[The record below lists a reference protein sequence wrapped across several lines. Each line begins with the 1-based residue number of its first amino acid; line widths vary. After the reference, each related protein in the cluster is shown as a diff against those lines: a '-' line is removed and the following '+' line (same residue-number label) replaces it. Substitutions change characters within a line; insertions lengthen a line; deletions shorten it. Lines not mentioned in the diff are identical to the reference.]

1 MNEELMIGLSAVLVL
16 GIGAQWFAWRLKLP
30 AIRVLLA
37 FGFLVG
43 PVPEAIYGKP
53 WLSPNELF
61 GDLLFPFISLSV
73 AVILFEGGMTL
84 KLGELRKIGGTV
96 RNFVSIGIGTTWL
109 LITIAA
115 HILLKF
121 DVPMSL
127 LIGAIF
133 TVTGPTVIGP
143 LLRQVRPGGQ
153 LGPVLRWEG
162 ILSDPIGALLA
173 VLVFESILPGAHSD
187 VAPTFAS
194 ALLAGGQ
201 ALGAGLLVGLAGAGL
216 LVLMFNRFWVPD
228 FLQSPVTLGLVVAAF
243 LASNLIHAESGL
255 VAVTLMGALLA
266 NQRFAAVRHVIEFKE
281 NLRVLLISTLFILL
295 SARLGVED
303 VKRLDLGGFAF
314 MVAVILIVRPVSVF
328 LSTVRTGMPWKER
341 LWLGLVAPRG
351 IVAAAVA
358 SIFAFRLV
366 ASDYPGARDLVP
378 VTFLV
383 IVGTITFSG
392 LIAGPA
398 ARALGLAKLDPQ
410 GVLIVGAHEWARK
423 IAGVLKAEGI
433 AVMMIDTN
441 RRNIQQAKMAGL
453 DAHLGSVLSNEM
465 LEELDLSD
473 THRAMAMTPNDEANA
488 LASVHLTEAFSRQE
502 VYQLSPDRLGVM
514 EKKSAQKHDLHGR
527 YLFGQNINF
536 AELTARFG
544 MGGTLKTSKLTET
557 YTYKTFREHYGEEAL
572 PLFVIGETGTLTVVT
587 AKTKID
593 PQPGQK
599 LISLVKDAPDTS
611 LFAPEVIE
619 AWTR

>member
-30 AIRVLLA
+30 AILMLLA
-37 FGFLVG
+37 FGFLAG
-43 PVPEAIYGKP
+43 PIPEAIYGKP

-61 GDLLFPFISLSV
+61 GDMLFPFISLSV
-73 AVILFEGGMTL
+73 AVILFEGGLTL
-84 KLGELRKIGGTV
+84 KLGELRKIGGAV
-96 RNFVSIGIGTTWL
+96 RNFVSIGIGVTWL
-109 LITIAA
+109 LITAAA
-115 HILLKF
+115 HFLLKF
-121 DVPMSL
+121 DMPMSL

-143 LLRQVRPGGQ
+143 LLRHVRPGGQ
-153 LGPVLRWEG
+153 LGPVLKWEG

-173 VLVFESILPGAHSD
+173 VLVFESILPGTHGD
-187 VAPTFAS
+187 VAPTLVS

-201 ALGAGLLVGLAGAGL
+201 ALGAGLIVGLAGAGL

-228 FLQSPVTLGLVVAAF
+228 YLQSPVTLGLVVAAF

-255 VAVTLMGALLA
+255 VAVTLMGAILA

-295 SARLGVED
+295 AARLSVED

-314 MVAVILIVRPVSVF
+314 MLTVILIVRPVSVF
-328 LSTVRTGMPWKER
+328 LSTLRTGMPWKEK

-392 LIAGPA
+392 LVAGPA

-423 IAGVLKAEGI
+423 IAGALKGEGI

-453 DAHLGSVLSNEM
+453 NAHLGSVLSDEL
-465 LEELDLSD
+465 LEDIDMTE
-473 THRAMAMTPNDEANA
+473 THRALAMTPNDEANA
-488 LASVHLTEAFSRQE
+488 LAAVHLTEMFSRQE
-502 VYQLSPDRLGVM
+502 VYQLAPDRMGVM
-514 EKKSAQKHDLHGR
+514 EDKSAKSHELHGR
-527 YLFGQNINF
+527 YLFGDSINF

-544 MGGTLKTSKLTET
+544 MDGVLKTSKITET
-557 YTYKTFREHYGEEAL
+557 YTYETFREHYGEEAI
-572 PLFVIGETGTLTVVT
+572 PLFVISETGALTVVT
-587 AKTKID
+587 TNTKID

-599 LISLVKDAPDTS
+599 LVSLVKNGSD
-611 LFAPEVIE
+611 APEVIE
-619 AWTR
+619 A

>member
-1 MNEELMIGLSAVLVL
+1 MKEELVIGLSAVLVL

-30 AIRVLLA
+30 AILVLLG
-37 FGFLVG
+37 FGFLAG
-43 PVPEAIYGKP
+43 PVPEAVYGEP
-53 WLSPNELF
+53 WLSPDKLF
-61 GDLLFPFISLSV
+61 GDLLFPIVSLSV

-84 KLGELRKIGGTV
+84 KLGELRKIGGAV
-96 RNFVSIGIGTTWL
+96 RNFVSIGIGVTWL

-115 HILLKF
+115 HFLLKF
-121 DVPMSL
+121 DMPMSL

-143 LLRQVRPGGQ
+143 LLRHVRPGGQ
-153 LGPVLRWEG
+153 LGPVLKWEG

-173 VLVFESILPGAHSD
+173 VLVFESILPGTHSD
-187 VAPTFAS
+187 VTPTFVS

-216 LVLMFNRFWVPD
+216 LVVMFSRFWVPD
-228 FLQSPVTLGLVVAAF
+228 YLQSPVTLGLVLAAF
-243 LASNLIHAESGL
+243 EASNMVHAESGL
-255 VAVTLMGALLA
+255 IAVTLMGAILA
-266 NQRFAAVRHVIEFKE
+266 NQHFAAVRHVIEFKE

-314 MVAVILIVRPVSVF
+314 MLTVILVVRPASVF
-328 LSTVRTGMPWKER
+328 LSTIKTGMPWKER

-423 IAGVLKAEGI
+423 VAGALKAEGL

-441 RRNIQQAKMAGL
+441 RRNIHQAKMAGL
-453 DAHLGSVLSNEM
+453 NAYVGSVLSDEL
-465 LEELDLSD
+465 LEEIDM
-473 THRAMAMTPNDEANA
+473 TETRRAMALTPNDEANA
-488 LASVHLTEAFSRQE
+488 LAAVHLTETFSRQE
-502 VYQLSPDRLGVM
+502 VYQLTPDRMGVM
-514 EKKSAQKHDLHGR
+514 EEKSAKSHDLHGR
-527 YLFGQNINF
+527 YLFGDDITF

-544 MGGTLKTSKLTET
+544 MDGVLKTSKITEA
-557 YTYKTFREHYGEEAL
+557 YTYETFREHYGEEAL
-572 PLFVIGETGTLTVVT
+572 PLFIISETGGLSVVT

-599 LISLVKDAPDTS
+599 LISLVKNGSDAPPS
-611 LFAPEVIE
+611 QPGVIE
-619 AWTR
+619 A

>member
-16 GIGAQWFAWRLKLP
+16 GIGAQWFAWRLRLP
-30 AIRVLLA
+30 AILVLLA
-37 FGFLVG
+37 FGFLAG
-43 PVPEAIYGKP
+43 PVPEAIYGEP
-53 WLSPNELF
+53 WLNPNELF
-61 GDLLFPFISLSV
+61 GEMLFPFISLSV

-84 KLGELRKIGGTV
+84 KLSELRKIGGAV
-96 RNFVSIGIGTTWL
+96 RNFVSIGIGLTWL

-115 HILLKF
+115 HFLLKF
-121 DVPMSL
+121 DMPMSL

-143 LLRQVRPGGQ
+143 LLRHVRPGGQ
-153 LGPVLRWEG
+153 LGPVLKWEG

-173 VLVFESILPGAHSD
+173 VLVFESILPGMHGD
-187 VAPTFAS
+187 VSPTFTS

-201 ALGAGLLVGLAGAGL
+201 ALGAGLITGLAGAGL

-243 LASNLIHAESGL
+243 LASNMVHAESGL
-255 VAVTLMGALLA
+255 IAVTLMGAILA
-266 NQRFAAVRHVIEFKE
+266 NQQFAAVRHVIEFKE

-295 SARLGVED
+295 SARLGVDD
-303 VKRLDLGGFAF
+303 VKRIDLGGFAF
-314 MVAVILIVRPVSVF
+314 MLTVILIVRPASVF
-328 LSTVRTGMPWKER
+328 LSTVKTGMQWKER
-341 LWLGLVAPRG
+341 LWLSLVAPRG

-366 ASDYPGARDLVP
+366 ATDYPGARDLVP

-410 GVLIVGAHEWARK
+410 GVLFIGAHEWARK
-423 IAGVLKAEGI
+423 IAGALKDEGL

-441 RRNIQQAKMAGL
+441 RRNIHQAKMAGL
-453 DAHLGSVLSNEM
+453 NAHLGSVLSDEL
-465 LEELDLSD
+465 LEDIDLTE
-473 THRAMAMTPNDEANA
+473 THRALALTPNDEANA
-488 LASVHLTEAFSRQE
+488 LAAVHLTETFSRQE
-502 VYQLSPDRLGVM
+502 VYQLTPDRMGVM
-514 EKKSAQKHDLHGR
+514 EDKSANSHDLHGR
-527 YLFGQNINF
+527 YLFGGDITF
-536 AELTARFG
+536 AQLTARFG
-544 MGGTLKTSKLTET
+544 TGGVLKTSKITET

-572 PLFVIGETGTLTVVT
+572 PMFIINETGALTVVT
-587 AKTKID
+587 EKTKID

-599 LISLVKDAPDTS
+599 LISLVKDGSDAPPS
-611 LFAPEVIE
+611 PEGAIE
-619 AWTR
+619 A

>member
-1 MNEELMIGLSAVLVL
+1 MNEDLMFGLSAVLAL
-16 GIGAQWFAWRLKLP
+16 GIGAQWLAWRLKLP
-30 AIRVLLA
+30 AILVLLA

-53 WLSPNELF
+53 WLNPSVLF
-61 GDLLFPFISLSV
+61 GEMLFPFISLSV
-73 AVILFEGGMTL
+73 SVILFEGGMTL
-84 KLGELRKIGGTV
+84 KLGELRKIGGAV
-96 RNFVSIGIGTTWL
+96 RNFVSIGIGVTWL

-115 HILLKF
+115 HFLLKF
-121 DVPMSL
+121 DMPMSL

-143 LLRQVRPGGQ
+143 LLRHVRPGGQ
-153 LGPVLRWEG
+153 LGPVLKWEG

-173 VLVFESILPGAHSD
+173 VLVFESILPGTHSD
-187 VAPTFAS
+187 VTPTFIS
-194 ALLAGGQ
+194 ALLAGAQ
-201 ALGAGLLVGLAGAGL
+201 ALGAGLIVGLAGAGL

-228 FLQSPVTLGLVVAAF
+228 YLQSPVTLGLVLAAF
-243 LASNLIHAESGL
+243 QASNMVHAESGL
-255 VAVTLMGALLA
+255 IAVTLMGAILA

-295 SARLGVED
+295 AARLGVED
-303 VKRLDLGGFAF
+303 VKRIDSGGFAF
-314 MVAVILIVRPVSVF
+314 MLTVILIVRPASVF
-328 LSTVRTGMPWKER
+328 LSTVKTGMPWKER

-358 SIFAFRLV
+358 SIFAFRLI

-423 IAGVLKAEGI
+423 IASALKDEGL

-441 RRNIQQAKMAGL
+441 RRNINLAKMAGL
-453 DAHLGSVLSNEM
+453 NAHLGSVLSDEL
-465 LEELDLSD
+465 LEGIDMTE
-473 THRAMAMTPNDEANA
+473 THRALAMTPNDEANA
-488 LASVHLTEAFSRQE
+488 LAAVHLTETFSRQE
-502 VYQLSPDRLGVM
+502 VYQLAPDRMGVM
-514 EKKSAQKHDLHGR
+514 EEKSAKSHDLHGR
-527 YLFGQNINF
+527 YLFGDNITF

-544 MGGTLKTSKLTET
+544 MDGVLKTSKITET
-557 YTYKTFREHYGEEAL
+557 YTYEKFREHYGEEVL
-572 PLFVIGETGTLTVVT
+572 PMFIISETGGLTVVT
-587 AKTKID
+587 DATKID
-593 PQPGQK
+593 PHPGQH
-599 LISLVKDAPDTS
+599 LISLVKNGTETKQTNGA
-611 LFAPEVIE
+611 
-619 AWTR
+619 

>member
-30 AIRVLLA
+30 AILVLLA

-61 GDLLFPFISLSV
+61 GEMLFPIISLSV

-84 KLGELRKIGGTV
+84 KLSELRKIGGAV
-96 RNFVSIGIGTTWL
+96 RNFVSIGIGVTWL
-109 LITIAA
+109 LTTTAA
-115 HILLKF
+115 HFLLKF
-121 DVPMSL
+121 DMPMSL

-143 LLRQVRPGGQ
+143 LLRHVRPGGQ
-153 LGPVLRWEG
+153 LGPVLKWEG

-173 VLVFESILPGAHSD
+173 VLVFQSILPGTHGD
-187 VAPTFAS
+187 ITPTLAS

-201 ALGAGLLVGLAGAGL
+201 ALGAGLIVGLMSAGL
-216 LVLMFNRFWVPD
+216 LVLMLNRFWVPD
-228 FLQSPVTLGLVVAAF
+228 YLQSPVTLGLVVAAF
-243 LASNLIHAESGL
+243 QASNMIHAESGL

-266 NQRFAAVRHVIEFKE
+266 NQRFAAVGHVIEFKE

-295 SARLGVED
+295 SARLAVED
-303 VKRLDLGGFAF
+303 VKRIDLGGFAF
-314 MVAVILIVRPVSVF
+314 MLTVILIVRPVSVS
-328 LSTVRTGMPWKER
+328 LATVGTGTPWKER

-366 ASDYPGARDLVP
+366 ASDYPGGRDLVP

-410 GVLIVGAHEWARK
+410 GVLIVGTHEWARK
-423 IAGVLKAEGI
+423 IASALKAEGI

-441 RRNIQQAKMAGL
+441 RRNILQAKMAGL

-473 THRAMAMTPNDEANA
+473 THRALALTPNDEANA
-488 LASVHLTEAFSRQE
+488 LATIHLIETFSRQE
-502 VYQLSPDRLGVM
+502 VYQLSPDRMGVM

-544 MGGTLKTSKLTET
+544 TGGVLKTSKITGAYT
-557 YTYKTFREHYGEEAL
+557 YTDFKAHYGEDAL
-572 PLFVIGETGTLTVVT
+572 PMFVLNGSGGVTVIT
-587 AKTKID
+587 AGAKID
-593 PQPGQK
+593 PQPGQR
-599 LISLVKDAPDTS
+599 LVSLVKGELEEPT
-611 LFAPEVIE
+611 V
-619 AWTR
+619 T

>member
-1 MNEELMIGLSAVLVL
+1 MKEELVIGLSAVLVL

-30 AIRVLLA
+30 AILVLLG
-37 FGFLVG
+37 FGFLAG
-43 PVPEAIYGKP
+43 PVPEAIYGEP
-53 WLSPNELF
+53 WLSPDKLF
-61 GDLLFPFISLSV
+61 GELLFPIVSLSV

-84 KLGELRKIGGTV
+84 KLGELRKIGGAV

-115 HILLKF
+115 HYLLKF

-143 LLRQVRPGGQ
+143 LLRHVRPGGQ
-153 LGPVLRWEG
+153 LGPVLKWEG

-173 VLVFESILPGAHSD
+173 VLVFESILPGTHSE
-187 VAPTFAS
+187 VTPTFTS

-201 ALGAGLLVGLAGAGL
+201 ALGAGLIVGLVGAGF

-228 FLQSPVTLGLVVAAF
+228 YLQSPVTLALVMAAF
-243 LASNLIHAESGL
+243 EASNLVHAESGL
-255 VAVTLMGALLA
+255 IAVTLMGAILA
-266 NQRFAAVRHVIEFKE
+266 NQHFAAVRHVIEFKE

-303 VKRLDLGGFAF
+303 VKRIDLGGFAF
-314 MVAVILIVRPVSVF
+314 MLAVILIVRPASVF
-328 LSTVRTGMPWKER
+328 LSTVKTGMPWKER

-366 ASDYPGARDLVP
+366 ESDYPGARDLVP

-398 ARALGLAKLDPQ
+398 ARMLGLAKLDPQ

-423 IAGVLKAEGI
+423 IAGALKDEGL

-441 RRNIQQAKMAGL
+441 RRNIHAAKMAGL
-453 DAHLGSVLSNEM
+453 NARAGSVLSDEL
-465 LEELDLSD
+465 LEDIDL
-473 THRAMAMTPNDEANA
+473 TETRRALALTPNDEANA
-488 LASVHLTEAFSRQE
+488 LAAVHLTETFSRQE
-502 VYQLSPDRLGVM
+502 VYQIPPDRTGVM
-514 EKKSAQKHDLHGR
+514 EEQSAQSHDLHGR
-527 YLFGQNINF
+527 YLFGKNITF

-544 MGGTLKTSKLTET
+544 MDGALKTSKITDT
-557 YTYKTFREHYGEEAL
+557 YTYEKFREHYGEEAL
-572 PLFVIGETGTLTVVT
+572 PMFIISDNGGLTVVT
-587 AKTKID
+587 DATKID
-593 PQPGQK
+593 PRPGQK
-599 LISLVKDAPDTS
+599 LISLVKNGSDAPPS
-611 LFAPEVIE
+611 HPGVIG
-619 AWTR
+619 A